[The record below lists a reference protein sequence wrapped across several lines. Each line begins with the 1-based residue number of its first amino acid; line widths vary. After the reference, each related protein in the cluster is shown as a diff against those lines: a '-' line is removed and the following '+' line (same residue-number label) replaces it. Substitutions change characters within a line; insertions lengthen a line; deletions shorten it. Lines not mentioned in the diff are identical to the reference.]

1 MGRVGELVYSGHI
14 VDSQSQIPPWVRE
27 PLTEETPR
35 TVFNRYDVVHKQ
47 PTEYFF
53 HPVR

>member
-14 VDSQSQIPPWVRE
+14 GGIQSQIPPWVKE

-47 PTEYFF
+47 LTE
-53 HPVR
+53 